1 MTRIIPNAN
10 TTGMKIVVTSELQD
24 EDEALLS
31 ICCLE
36 QLQDDWGVTDT
47 VLTGITSDVTTAGT
61 ASLVEL
67 TTSATAAA
75 ASTYELAQ
83 QPRTDVVNMVAA
95 VANTLTS
102 NAADAIAFDRTAWI
116 G

>member
-1 MTRIIPNAN
+1 MSLPLCKGIWKWGTKFLLLEINEIISFES
-10 TTGMKIVVTSELQD
+10 K
-24 EDEALLS
+24 
-31 ICCLE
+31 LE
-36 QLQDDWGVTDT
+36 GVTDS
-47 VLTGITSDVTTAGT
+47 VRTGITSDVTTAGT
-61 ASLVEL
+61 ASLLEL

-95 VANTLTS
+95 VANTITS
-102 NAADAIAFDRTAWI
+102 NATDAIAFDRTAWI